1 MTDMTH
7 SQAEEASATGDED
20 VAEAVAAEREEAEA
34 APEEAAVNSDAVADR
49 VDEVTAEEEA
59 ELGAVVEEAV
69 TEEIEEEIVEEAVLE
84 AAEEAQV
91 EEIAEE
97 EIAAEV
103 VAPQGEPDLVL
114 DATDGQEAAGED
126 GELGGWVKDQ
136 EDEEPLPVE
145 SPYDRPGRWYV
156 VHTYS
161 GYENKVRSNMG
172 NVVASRGI
180 EDRVFEVVI
189 PMEDVDEFKGG
200 KKVTVQKKVFPGY
213 LLVRCDL
220 DDDTWG
226 AIRNTPGVTGFVG
239 PGTKPTP
246 LSRREVENILQVKV
260 EGGPGGAPKR
270 TRARLEYEVN
280 ETVRVKEG
288 PFADF
293 SGQISEINE
302 DQLKLKVLVNIF
314 GRETPVELEF
324 SQVAKL

>member
-1 MTDMTH
+1 MTDMSHT
-7 SQAEEASATGDED
+7 QAEEALASGDEED
-20 VAEAVAAEREEAEA
+20 AAEAVEAEREESEQ
-34 APEEAAVNSDAVADR
+34 APEEAAMSTTSTDD
-49 VDEVTAEEEA
+49 
-59 ELGAVVEEAV
+59 
-69 TEEIEEEIVEEAVLE
+69 VLE
-84 AAEEAQV
+84 EVAAEQADEPVAEAAA

-97 EIAAEV
+97 VALNTVEEVEEIEVESELEAPAAS
-103 VAPQGEPDLVL
+103 AEPDLVL
-114 DATDGQEAAGED
+114 DATGNGSAAVDED
-126 GELGGWVKDQ
+126 VELGGWGHD
-136 EDEEPLPVE
+136 EDEEEQIVEVE

-172 NVVASRGI
+172 NVVASRGL

-260 EGGPGGAPKR
+260 EGVPGSAPKR

>member
-1 MTDMTH
+1 MTDTSH
-7 SQAEEASATGDED
+7 TQAEEALATGDGENAAEPALTDD
-20 VAEAVAAEREEAEA
+20 VVDEVVAGDEAELEAVADDA
-34 APEEAAVNSDAVADR
+34 AADAVAEEIAEDVR
-49 VDEVTAEEEA
+49 VEA
-59 ELGAVVEEAV
+59 SEDVVEEAA
-69 TEEIEEEIVEEAVLE
+69 EEIVEDAVLE
-84 AAEEAQV
+84 A
-91 EEIAEE
+91 IAEDE
-97 EIAAEV
+97 VAAPP
-103 VAPQGEPDLVL
+103 AASDEPDLVL
-114 DATDGQEAAGED
+114 DATGNGAAAED
-126 GELGGWVKDQ
+126 ADEPVELGGWGHDD
-136 EDEEPLPVE
+136 EDEEEVVEVE

-172 NVVASRGI
+172 NVVASRGL

-246 LSRREVENILQVKV
+246 LSRREVENILQVKA
-260 EGGPGGAPKR
+260 EGVPGATPKR

>member
-1 MTDMTH
+1 
-7 SQAEEASATGDED
+7 
-20 VAEAVAAEREEAEA
+20 
-34 APEEAAVNSDAVADR
+34 
-49 VDEVTAEEEA
+49 
-59 ELGAVVEEAV
+59 VVEEAV
-69 TEEIEEEIVEEAVLE
+69 IEAIEEAV
-84 AAEEAQV
+84 V

-97 EIAAEV
+97 IVEEIALETA
-103 VAPQGEPDLVL
+103 ASEPDLVL
-114 DATDGQEAAGED
+114 DATDGQDAAAEED
-126 GELGGWVKDQ
+126 ELGGWVKDD

>member
-1 MTDMTH
+1 MSDMTH
-7 SQAEEASATGDED
+7 SEAEQALATGREED
-20 VAEAVAAEREEAEA
+20 VAEAVEAGQEEAEA
-34 APEEAAVNSDAVADR
+34 APENVAD
-49 VDEVTAEEEA
+49 EALTEEIVEQ
-59 ELGAVVEEAV
+59 VVEEAV
-69 TEEIEEEIVEEAVLE
+69 PEAVEESVAEEIVSEAPS
-84 AAEEAQV
+84 Q
-91 EEIAEE
+91 
-97 EIAAEV
+97 
-103 VAPQGEPDLVL
+103 PEPDLVL
-114 DATDGQEAAGED
+114 DATDAGAAADED
-126 GELGGWVKDQ
+126 GELGGWVKDE
-136 EDEEPLPVE
+136 EDEEEPLPVE

>member
-1 MTDMTH
+1 MSDTTH
-7 SQAEEASATGDED
+7 SETED
-20 VAEAVAAEREEAEA
+20 VVTTGEEEDAAEA
-34 APEEAAVNSDAVADR
+34 A
-49 VDEVTAEEEA
+49 AEEI
-59 ELGAVVEEAV
+59 V
-69 TEEIEEEIVEEAVLE
+69 EEIVEEAVLE
-84 AAEEAQV
+84 AIEEAVV

-97 EIAAEV
+97 IAEEIEEEIEAEV
-103 VAPQGEPDLVL
+103 VAEVAGAEPDLVL
-114 DATDGQEAAGED
+114 DATDGQDTAAVEED
-126 GELGGWVKDQ
+126 GELGGWVKDD

-189 PMEDVDEFKGG
+189 PMEDVDEFKNG

>member
-1 MTDMTH
+1 MSDVTPDG
-7 SQAEEASATGDED
+7 AEEEVERD
-20 VAEAVAAEREEAEA
+20 VADV
-34 APEEAAVNSDAVADR
+34 APEEAAVSSDP
-49 VDEVTAEEEA
+49 
-59 ELGAVVEEAV
+59 VVEEAV
-69 TEEIEEEIVEEAVLE
+69 IEEIIEEIVEEAVLE
-84 AAEEAQV
+84 AIEEAVV

-97 EIAAEV
+97 IVEEITLETASA
-103 VAPQGEPDLVL
+103 EPDLVL
-114 DATDGQEAAGED
+114 DATDGQDAAEED
-126 GELGGWVKDQ
+126 GELGGWVKD
-136 EDEEPLPVE
+136 EEEEEPLPVE

>member
-1 MTDMTH
+1 MSDTTH
-7 SQAEEASATGDED
+7 SETEDAVTTGEQD
-20 VAEAVAAEREEAEA
+20 AAEA
-34 APEEAAVNSDAVADR
+34 A
-49 VDEVTAEEEA
+49 
-59 ELGAVVEEAV
+59 VEEIV
-69 TEEIEEEIVEEAVLE
+69 EEIVEEAVLD
-84 AAEEAQV
+84 AVEEAVV

-97 EIAAEV
+97 VAEEVASAA
-103 VAPQGEPDLVL
+103 EPDLVL
-114 DATDGQEAAGED
+114 DATDGDAAEED
-126 GELGGWVKDQ
+126 GELGGWVRD